1 MRLRCKSR
9 KSVQEMKLEAY
20 EVWMIFT
27 FQFVGAVFLE
37 ASWMMEFR
45 ICVAGASTN
54 PWEHSGEQSKGW
66 DKGG

>member
-1 MRLRCKSR
+1 
-9 KSVQEMKLEAY
+9 MKLEAY